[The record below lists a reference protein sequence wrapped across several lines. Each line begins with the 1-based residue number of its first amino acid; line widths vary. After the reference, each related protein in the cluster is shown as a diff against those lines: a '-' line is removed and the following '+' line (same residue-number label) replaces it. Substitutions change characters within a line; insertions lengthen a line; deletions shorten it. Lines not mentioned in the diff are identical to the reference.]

1 MEDVDQFI
9 AIIMSS
15 RSYCFTRF
23 FDNVG
28 MAEDWITN
36 TFSEHD
42 AVNYAVAQIE
52 EAPTTLHLHAQGFM
66 QLKQGRTM
74 NWCKSN
80 IPYIGQTSHLERRMG
95 TADEARKYCMKE
107 DTRVFPP
114 KEIGRWT
121 TQGQRSDLTT
131 YAHRIKELAL
141 QGMKLPAVNRILAD
155 EMPGVHLRFRKNAQ
169 ELFEDFK
176 THEID
181 DFEPYPWQK
190 DLMDI
195 FEVSQPMQP
204 PPCSPSSDF
213 LHREKQTSAPSI
225 GCMMRMAA
233 RASPHWPDI

>member
-169 ELFEDFK
+169 ELLKISRPTRSTTSSHTHGKK
-176 THEID
+176 TLWT
-181 DFEPYPWQK
+181 FSRS
-190 DLMDI
+190 
-195 FEVSQPMQP
+195 VN
-204 PPCSPSSDF
+204 PCNH
-213 LHREKQTSAPSI
+213 LHAAPHQISCI
-225 GCMMRMAA
+225 GRSRQAHH
-233 RASPHWPDI
+233 PLGV